1 MSTRTTT
8 TTLRVRS
15 EPGCRVDAA
24 GLLPAALAALPLAEI
39 GRIVLPAG
47 NERCAAGDLFDIS
60 RTEGDGTGNDAALVI
75 EGEVPW
81 IDHLGAHLAEGC
93 IDVHGSSGNHAGF
106 RMAGGELRISGNTG
120 DFTGCQMSGGRLT
133 VGGDGGDFTA
143 GPLPGAMEGMTGGT
157 LTIHGN
163 TGARLGDRMRRGL
176 VLVGGDA
183 GECAASRLV
192 AGTIG
197 IAGKLAPHFGYG
209 MRRGTLLLVREPVSL
224 PPTFTGGGQGFA
236 VFWSLLVR
244 SLAAE
249 MAPFSTLKAS
259 SLPRRY
265 TGDLAVDGRGELLLV
280 G

>member
-1 MSTRTTT
+1 MSMST
-8 TTLRVRS
+8 TTLRLRS
-15 EPGCRVDAA
+15 APGFRVDAA
-24 GLLPAALAALPLAEI
+24 GLLPAALAALSLAEI

-47 NERCAAGDLFDIS
+47 NERCEAGDLFEIS
-60 RTEGDGTGNDAALVI
+60 RAQGDGTEDGAALAI
-75 EGEVPW
+75 EGDVPW
-81 IDHLGAHLAEGC
+81 LDRLGAHLAEGH
-93 IDVHGSSGNHAGF
+93 IHVHGSTGNHTGF
-106 RMAGGELRISGNTG
+106 RMAGGELFIDGDTG

-133 VGGDGGDFTA
+133 VGGNSSDFTA
-143 GPLPGAMEGMTGGT
+143 GPLPGDMEGMTGGT
-157 LTIHGN
+157 LTIQGN

-209 MRRGTLLLVREPVSL
+209 MRRGTLLLLQAPASL
-224 PPTFTGGGQGFA
+224 PPTFTGGGKGFD

-249 MAPFSTLKAS
+249 IAPFSTLQAS